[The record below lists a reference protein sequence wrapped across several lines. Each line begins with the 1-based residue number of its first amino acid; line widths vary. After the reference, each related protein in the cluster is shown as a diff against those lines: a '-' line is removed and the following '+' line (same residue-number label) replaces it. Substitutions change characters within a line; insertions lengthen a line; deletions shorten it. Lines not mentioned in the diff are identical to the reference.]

1 MIPKY
6 HIEYALKVG
15 NRLHP
20 QEYTTDDPV
29 ACEEFLISILEHGLK
44 LKAIRHEGVELP
56 PKELDELIKAAGK
69 TLAAKHVARSL
80 DLDAEQ
86 VHFRFGF
93 AA

>member
-6 HIEYALKVG
+6 HVEYALKFRNG
-15 NRLHP
+15 LHT
-20 QEYTTDDPV
+20 QDYRSDDPV
-29 ACEEFLISILEHGLK
+29 ACEEFISTLLEHGLK
-44 LKAIRHEGVELP
+44 IKSIRHDGVEMTST
-56 PKELDELIKAAGK
+56 DFDRMIRNAANA
-69 TLAAKHVARSL
+69 LAAKHVASSL